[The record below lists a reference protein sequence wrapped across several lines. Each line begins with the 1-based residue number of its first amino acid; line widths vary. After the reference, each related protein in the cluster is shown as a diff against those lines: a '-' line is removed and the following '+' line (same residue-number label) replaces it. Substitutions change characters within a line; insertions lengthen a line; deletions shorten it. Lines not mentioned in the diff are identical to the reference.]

1 MIPKIVHLT
10 WKTKDIIDSHSPMI
24 VNGVRRLIDMN
35 PDWQVTVYDDN
46 EIDSYLRE
54 WLDAND
60 YRLIQDTHIVAK
72 SDIWRLYKIYLEGGM
87 YMDIDRLCNKSL
99 SSFITD
105 DVRWVLPTCR
115 DYDFSHDLMISEP
128 GNPVYFEAIK
138 LYFQRRREGH
148 TNIYFL
154 GSQTYMHAITTTVL
168 GKLINTDPGIE
179 VFDWMRG
186 ELSKTSYIKMFREDP
201 PYNTLLF
208 EGSSDVFDH
217 EAMKRT
223 LYNNTGIKH
232 WTGEW

>member
-10 WKTKDIIDSHSPMI
+10 WKSKDIVDSQSPMI
-24 VNGVRRLIDMN
+24 LNGVRKLIDLN

-54 WLDAND
+54 VLNASD
-60 YRLIQDTHIVAK
+60 YRLIQDTHIVVK
-72 SDIWRLYKIYLEGGM
+72 SDIWRLFKLYYEGGM

-115 DYDFSHDLMISEP
+115 DYDFSHDVMISEP
-128 GNPVYFEAIK
+128 GNPVYFETIK
-138 LYFQRRREGH
+138 LYLQRRREGH
-148 TNIYFL
+148 TNVYFL
-154 GSQTYMHAITTTVL
+154 GPQTYMHAITTTVL

-179 VFDWMRG
+179 VFEWMRA
-186 ELSKTSYIKMFREDP
+186 EFSKTPYIKMFREDP

-208 EGSSDVFDH
+208 EGSSDIFNH
-217 EAMKRT
+217 ETMKRT
-223 LYNNTGIKH
+223 LYNDTGIKH

>member
-87 YMDIDRLCNKSL
+87 YVDIDRLCNKSL

-115 DYDFSHDLMISEP
+115 DYDFSHDVMISEP
-128 GNPVYFEAIK
+128 GNPVFFEAIK
-138 LYFQRRREGH
+138 LYFQRRQEGN
-148 TNIYFL
+148 TNVYFL
-154 GSQTYMHAITTTVL
+154 GSQTYMHAITHTL
-168 GKLINTDPGIE
+168 FGKVINTDPGIE
-179 VFDWMRG
+179 VFKSMRQ
-186 ELSKTSYIKMFREDP
+186 EIERIPFIKMFREDP
-201 PYNTLLF
+201 PNETILF
-208 EGSSDVFDH
+208 DGSKETFDH
-217 EAMKRT
+217 EALKRS
-223 LYNNTGIKH
+223 LYNDTGIKH